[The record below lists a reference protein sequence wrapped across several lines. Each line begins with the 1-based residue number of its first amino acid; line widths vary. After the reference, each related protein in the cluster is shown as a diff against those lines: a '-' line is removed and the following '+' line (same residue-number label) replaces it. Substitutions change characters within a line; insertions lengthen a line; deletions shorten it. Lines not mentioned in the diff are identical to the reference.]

1 MPAAGSYD
9 RRVRFERKG
18 DATDPDYG
26 GTTGSANWV
35 PVAGLE
41 EVWVAIQDTL
51 PSRAE
56 VIAQGLEQ
64 SYQPSRVRMRWVD
77 IAINAEMRI
86 IDIDRGDRILEV
98 VTEAAEYGGRRQEL
112 EFMVNRYVM
121 RGDA

>member
-18 DATDPDYG
+18 DVSDPDYG
-26 GTTGSANWV
+26 GQSGSANWV

-41 EVWVAIQDTL
+41 EVWVAIQDVL

-77 IAINAEMRI
+77 IPINAEMRL

-112 EFMVNRYVM
+112 EFMVNRFVM